1 MNILIGRKIKELR
14 EANSYTQEKV
24 SRIAGINR
32 SKLSQIE
39 NGKLGISNEEL
50 YRISRLLGQ
59 PLEYFFEEEEKPVSN
74 VLLFRAKGSLD
85 EEDLELVKNCQEIGI
100 NYTELEELVSEE
112 EVHQDFRAYSFPP
125 NGPFYKVAKAVAR
138 KERQF
143 LELNPNDPVPLRPI
157 LQEQGMLVL
166 EISFNSEILDGF
178 FFIHDKRPVIIAN
191 AHNKNPFSRNFV
203 IAHELAHVLMN
214 SSTLSRFCNS
224 IEKSQ
229 DVVEKR
235 ANFFSNEFLLPE
247 EALDKYFTECGYTKG
262 ESKIQKYDL
271 YYLMDHFQL
280 SREIVLNRLLFTEWI
295 SEEEKGEFLEIEGI
309 ARDMER
315 TGFSNEYTRYYIA
328 RKEDETFSEYPIFN
342 MLTERYRFL
351 AKTAYTKSKITF
363 GKLSEHLFLPKDQ
376 ITTLFGIGKR
386 EATVEEV
393 LGGRGHWCKCN

>member
-1 MNILIGRKIKELR
+1 MDTLIGRKIKELR
-14 EANSYTQEKV
+14 EVNGYTQEEV
-24 SRIAGINR
+24 SRITGINR

-59 PLEYFFEEEEKPVSN
+59 HLEYFFEEEEKPVSN

-112 EVHQDFRAYSFPP
+112 EVHSDFRTYSYPP
-125 NGPFYKVAKAVAR
+125 NIPFYRVAKVIAR

-143 LELNPNDPVPLRPI
+143 LELNPSDPVSLRSI
-157 LQEQGMLVL
+157 FQQQGILVL
-166 EISFNSEILDGF
+166 EISFKSEILDGL

-191 AHNKNPFSRNFV
+191 AHNKNPFSRNFI
-203 IAHELAHVLMN
+203 IAHELAHLLMD
-214 SSTLSRFCNS
+214 SSSLSRFCNS
-224 IEKSQ
+224 IEESEE
-229 DVVEKR
+229 VVEKR

-247 EALDKYFTECGYTKG
+247 EALQIYFAECGYTKG
-262 ESKIQKYDL
+262 KSKIQRYDL

-280 SREIVLNRLLFTEWI
+280 SREIVLNRLLFTGWI
-295 SEEEKGEFLEIEGI
+295 SEDERGEFLEIEGI
-309 ARDMER
+309 VRDMER
-315 TGFSNEYTRYYIA
+315 MGFTNEYTRYYLE
-328 RKEDETFSEYPIFN
+328 RKEEQKISEYPIFS

-363 GKLSEHLFLPKDQ
+363 GKLSEYLFLPKDQ
-376 ITTLFGIGKR
+376 ITTLFGIGKK
-386 EATVEEV
+386 EPTVEEV
-393 LGGRGHWCKCN
+393 LGLS

>member
-1 MNILIGRKIKELR
+1 MDTLIGRKIKELR
-14 EANSYTQEKV
+14 EVNGYTQEEV
-24 SRIAGINR
+24 SRITGINR

-112 EVHQDFRAYSFPP
+112 EVHPDFRTYSYPP
-125 NGPFYKVAKAVAR
+125 HVPFHRVAKVIAR

-143 LELNPNDPVPLRPI
+143 LELTPSDPVQLRSI
-157 LQEQGMLVL
+157 LQEQGILVL
-166 EISFNSEILDGF
+166 EISFKSEILDGL

-203 IAHELAHVLMN
+203 IAHELAHVLMD
-214 SSTLSRFCNS
+214 SSSLSRFCNS
-224 IEKSQ
+224 IEESEE
-229 DVVEKR
+229 VVEKR
-235 ANFFSNEFLLPE
+235 ANFFSNEFLFPE
-247 EALDKYFTECGYTKG
+247 EALQIYFAECGYTKG
-262 ESKIQKYDL
+262 KSKIQKYDL

-280 SREIVLNRLLFTEWI
+280 SREIVLNRLLFTGWI
-295 SEEEKGEFLEIEGI
+295 SEDERGDFLEIEGI
-309 ARDMER
+309 VRDMER
-315 TGFSNEYTRYYIA
+315 MGFSNEYTRYYLE
-328 RKEDETFSEYPIFN
+328 RKEEHKIPNYPIFN

-363 GKLSEHLFLPKDQ
+363 GKLSEYLFLPKDQ
-376 ITTLFGIGKR
+376 ITTLFGIGKK
-386 EATVEEV
+386 EPTVEEV
-393 LGGRGHWCKCN
+393 LGLS

>member
-1 MNILIGRKIKELR
+1 MDTLIGRKIKELR
-14 EANSYTQEKV
+14 EVNNYTQEEV
-24 SRIAGINR
+24 SRITGINR

-59 PLEYFFEEEEKPVSN
+59 PLEYFFEEEKEPVSN

-85 EEDLELVKNCQEIGI
+85 EEDLDLVKNCQEIGI

-112 EVHQDFRAYSFPP
+112 EVYPDFRTYSYPP
-125 NGPFYKVAKAVAR
+125 YVPFYRVAKVIAR

-143 LELNPNDPVPLRPI
+143 LELNPSDPVPLRSI
-157 LQEQGMLVL
+157 LQKQGVLVL
-166 EISFNSEILDGF
+166 EIGFKSEILDGL

-203 IAHELAHVLMN
+203 IAHELAHVLMD
-214 SSTLSRFCNS
+214 SSSLSRFCNS
-224 IEKSQ
+224 IEESEE
-229 DVVEKR
+229 VVEKR

-247 EALDKYFTECGYTKG
+247 EALQIYFGECGYAKG
-262 ESKIQKYDL
+262 KSKIQKYDL

-280 SREIVLNRLLFTEWI
+280 SREIVLNRLLFTGWI
-295 SEEEKGEFLEIEGI
+295 SEDERDEFLEIEGI
-309 ARDMER
+309 VRDMER
-315 TGFSNEYTRYYIA
+315 MGFSNEYTRYYLEQ
-328 RKEDETFSEYPIFN
+328 KEEQKISEYPIFN

-363 GKLSEHLFLPKDQ
+363 GKLSEYLFLPKDQ
-376 ITTLFGIGKR
+376 ITTLFGIGKK
-386 EATVEEV
+386 EPTVEEV
-393 LGGRGHWCKCN
+393 LGLS